1 MDALLRDL
9 RSLEQNNGK
18 TKGQGESDIRSSMG
32 VGYQDDLVM
41 GSREIDQMSD
51 STDSKNGLSTAGV

>member
-1 MDALLRDL
+1 MDALLGDL

-18 TKGQGESDIRSSMG
+18 TKGHDDSDTRSSMG

-41 GSREIDQMSD
+41 GSREIDQMSN